1 MRILAQLIRIALGG
15 IFIFSGWIKANDSL
29 GFAYK
34 LIEYFEVFGT
44 EFFVPYALPL
54 AMLICII
61 EMLLGVTLLIGAKTK
76 LTLWLLLL
84 MILFSA
90 FLTFY
95 SAYFSK
101 VLPFGCFGIYLKLTP
116 WTYFVKDFILVGLII
131 ILIVGKDQI
140 QPIFGPKL
148 EGTVIVMASIAAIA
162 FPIYT
167 YNFLPVKDYR
177 PYAVG
182 KNIPAQMKGAPDQL
196 KYRYKVKDKKTAEVK
211 IIDKLA
217 KDYELYYELIEP
229 VTEVSKEGTE
239 AEIKDF
245 FISTMKGQDRTDM
258 IENPDYNF
266 LLICY
271 DLDKT
276 NKGAFGKIND
286 FATLCKQDHVKLVA
300 LTASTSE
307 QVEQFKREVNTDI
320 EFYES
325 DATVLKT
332 MIRSNPG
339 LMLLKGGTVQDK
351 WHYHSIPAYTDVK
364 QKYFKSKR

>member
-1 MRILAQLIRIALGG
+1 MRILAQLVRIALGG
-15 IFIFSGWIKANDSL
+15 IFIFLGWIKANDSL

-34 LIEYFEVFGT
+34 LIEYFEVFGIT
-44 EFFVPYALPL
+44 SLIPYATPL
-54 AMLICII
+54 AMLICIV
-61 EMLLGVTLLIGAKTK
+61 EMLLGITLLIGAKTR
-76 LTLWLLLL
+76 LTLWLLVL

-95 SAYFSK
+95 SAYFNK
-101 VLPFGCFGIYLKLTP
+101 VFPFDCFAIYLKLTP
-116 WTYFVKDFILVGLII
+116 WAYFVKDLILFGLII
-131 ILIVGKDQI
+131 VLLVGRDHI

-148 EGTVIVMASIAAIA
+148 ESTVMVMACIAAIV

-177 PYAVG
+177 PYAIG

-196 KYRYKVKDKKTAEVK
+196 KYRYKVKDKKTDEVK
-211 IIDKLA
+211 IVDKLA

-229 VTEVSKEGTE
+229 ITEVSKEGTE

-245 FISTMKGQDRTDM
+245 FISTMKGEDRTNM

-276 NKGAFGKIND
+276 NKSAFGKIND
-286 FATLCKQDHVKLVA
+286 FAALCKQDHVKLVA
-300 LTASTSE
+300 LTASTGK
-307 QVEQFKREVNTDI
+307 QVEQFKQEVNTNI
-320 EFYES
+320 EFYAS

-339 LMLLKGGTVQDK
+339 LILLKGGTVQDK

-364 QKYFKSKR
+364 QKYLRNKR